1 MVLFS
6 HASVL
11 TKSLK
16 IIFPFPF
23 RNPVSMEDL
32 VTSSAISEQCI
43 TTTSDSSRNTTGNN
57 SHSKDTMETTHLD
70 VADSIF
76 TEELE
81 PITLEP
87 HLLPPLPTRM
97 KTGSQKGKTRKSGT
111 TKPRLTSTPVKSQKA
126 TSSPRRAK
134 GKADKVPIEVYT
146 CVESSE
152 IPLDFATY
160 TSPVSAKGT
169 RGLSNASP
177 LKDIY
182 NTIGCSRLGKKS
194 DEKEKIKNKEE
205 VPSSAELTKSKSG
218 SAKKK
223 NKSRAKQE
231 SSHIGASFNS
241 TVIVDDEISFKS
253 VGTAGTP
260 KSRLDE
266 PLKECEVRIRKVDS
280 AESGILN
287 PKIPSKEAASQS
299 CDKSVGLR
307 STARRIVK
315 HKIDDI
321 APTVVPRC
329 STPPPSPRTPLG
341 DESPLSL
348 SSYDEFDTSYDTPP
362 EQDSSLEDYRPPR
375 RIPTPKFDASRSC
388 ESEGPDMR
396 GPVRRTR
403 RARLDRRPRGATALK
418 YPTSSSSEASPQGG
432 TDLDSRALVASNRS
446 IDTPGEESSHLE
458 LTRAAVDEDDPV
470 YQDFIALLT
479 TAECM
484 LLKCKATEKKL
495 RAMQKQTLQGNMQ
508 DAIDPF
514 ELYSMTLTPAMT
526 SAEMHI
532 QTVRGLRDI
541 RKANK
546 ILKKQIRLLTKVHC
560 QAEKV
565 LSDTQKPVE
574 DLGSSVMEKTLES
587 YVPKKVCEFIHP
599 KMVVTGLFGCIAI
612 GILLYVYQ
620 F

>member
-1 MVLFS
+1 
-6 HASVL
+6 
-11 TKSLK
+11 
-16 IIFPFPF
+16 
-23 RNPVSMEDL
+23 MEDL
-32 VTSSAISEQCI
+32 VTVSAISEQSI
-43 TTTSDSSRNTTGNN
+43 TTTPDSSRNTTSNN
-57 SHSKDTMETTHLD
+57 SRNKDTMKTTYLD

-97 KTGSQKGKTRKSGT
+97 KLRSQKGKTGKSGT
-111 TKPRLTSTPVKSQKA
+111 PKPQLTSTPVKSQKS
-126 TSSPRRAK
+126 TSSPRKVK
-134 GKADKVPIEVYT
+134 GKSDKVPIEVYT

-152 IPLDFATY
+152 IPLDFAAY
-160 TSPVSAKGT
+160 NSPVSAKGT
-169 RGLSNASP
+169 RGLSSASP

-194 DEKEKIKNKEE
+194 GEKDKIKNKEE
-205 VPSSAELTKSKSG
+205 VPSSAEVTKSKTG

-223 NKSRAKQE
+223 NKSRARQGSE
-231 SSHIGASFNS
+231 SSHIGVSFNS

-253 VGTAGTP
+253 VSTP
-260 KSRLDE
+260 KSGLDE
-266 PLKECEVRIRKVDS
+266 PLRECEVRIRKVVTDG
-280 AESGILN
+280 SGIVN
-287 PKIPSKEAASQS
+287 PKVLSKEVDSQS

-307 STARRIVK
+307 STARRRVK

-321 APTVVPRC
+321 APSVVPRC

-362 EQDSSLEDYRPPR
+362 ERDSSLEDYRPPR

-574 DLGSSVMEKTLES
+574 DLGSSVLEKTLES

-599 KMVVTGLFGCIAI
+599 QMVVTGLFGCIAI